1 MYSVIVFDLGNVLI
15 PFDYSKPVDYFNK
28 RSAGLGDKF
37 SKLYEENYHVHR
49 NFEKGILS
57 RKEFLVTM
65 LDWLEHKITEEEF
78 CKTFSRVFTVNAD
91 TVNLLPVLKEKYT
104 LCLLSNTNEIH
115 REYGWKQYEFLKIF
129 DKQFLSYEV
138 GALKPE
144 ENIYRAVEEFTHKPS
159 SEHFFID
166 DVHEYVEGAKS
177 CGWDGVQFVNFEMLI
192 EDLKNRKIL

>member
-15 PFDYSKPVDYFNK
+15 PFDYSKPVDYFNR

-37 SKLYEENYHVHR
+37 AKLYEDNYHIHR

-65 LDWLEHKITEEEF
+65 LDWLEHKVTEEEF
-78 CKTFSRVFTVNAD
+78 CKTFSQIFTVNED
-91 TVNLLPVLKEKYT
+91 TAKLLSLLKEKYM

-115 REYGWKQYEFLKIF
+115 REFGWGHYEFLKIF

-144 ENIYRAVEEFTHKPS
+144 KNIYKAVEKYTGKS
-159 SEHFFID
+159 SGEHFFID
-166 DVHEYVEGAKS
+166 DVYEYVQGAKS

-192 EDLKNRKIL
+192 EDLGNRKIL